1 MPHTMNFLL
10 SAEAADKRM
19 VERKPVFVVHVE
31 THGDMNVAD
40 RFVEL
45 DAEDIVHAENIA
57 IAWIMRG
64 NTSASMRR
72 TLHDGTLTDAVG
84 PIMDQT
90 FIRQPLN
97 ADVDWDQSF
106 DTHN

>member
-1 MPHTMNFLL
+1 MNTLSFLL
-10 SAEAADKRM
+10 SAEAADTRM
-19 VERKPVFVVHVE
+19 VERKPAFVVHVE
-31 THGDMNVAD
+31 TNGDTSVAD

-45 DAEDIVHAENIA
+45 DADDIVHADTIA
-57 IAWIMRG
+57 MAWIMRG
-64 NTSASMRR
+64 NTSAAMRR
-72 TLHDGTLTDAVG
+72 CLHDGTLTDTIG
-84 PIMDQT
+84 PIMDQS